1 MPATYADISLTV
13 STLILFAHQ
22 EHGRSPLTILNS
34 PSLKDAQDTLV
45 KSLESRMIIV
55 IVASCEV
62 HYSGRTGSHLG
73 EGERMI
79 IIKEDGCLLIHRSTD
94 YRPVN
99 WQPGGGIVQAHLS
112 KDRLLVRAVRTNP
125 LESLNISISKIGL
138 LTNFRLLDEAEF
150 HLHASEED
158 MQKAIVLQPSII
170 EAGLEVIEYERRVE
184 PGFVDIYGVD
194 RKGNAV
200 VIEIK
205 KDPAGVS
212 AVKQLAEYLKYIQPR
227 PGRKLRPMI
236 VAPGLAKGAQT
247 LLSKMGFEYKQLSL
261 QKCAEVLR
269 RQAISERQQVLKGW
283 LKE

>member
-1 MPATYADISLTV
+1 MV
-13 STLILFAHQ
+13 
-22 EHGRSPLTILNS
+22 
-34 PSLKDAQDTLV
+34 
-45 KSLESRMIIV
+45 IV
-55 IVASCEV
+55 IVGSCEV

-73 EGERMI
+73 EGERLI
-79 IIKEDGCLLIHRSTD
+79 VIKEDGCILIHRSTD

-99 WQPGGGIVQAHLS
+99 WQPGGGIVQARLS
-112 KDRLLVRAVRTNP
+112 KDRLLVKAVRTSP
-125 LESLNISISKIGL
+125 LESLNISISRVGILAG
-138 LTNFRLLDEAEF
+138 FRLLDDAEF

-158 MQKAIVLQPSII
+158 MQKAIVFQPSII
-170 EAGLEVIEYERRVE
+170 EAGLEVIEFERRVE

-227 PGRKLRPMI
+227 PGRKLRPII
-236 VAPGLAKGAQT
+236 VAPGLAKGTQT

-269 RQAISERQQVLKGW
+269 RQADSQRQQMLKGW
-283 LKE
+283 LTE

>member
-1 MPATYADISLTV
+1 
-13 STLILFAHQ
+13 
-22 EHGRSPLTILNS
+22 
-34 PSLKDAQDTLV
+34 
-45 KSLESRMIIV
+45 
-55 IVASCEV
+55 
-62 HYSGRTGSHLG
+62 
-73 EGERMI
+73 
-79 IIKEDGCLLIHRSTD
+79 
-94 YRPVN
+94 
-99 WQPGGGIVQAHLS
+99 
-112 KDRLLVRAVRTNP
+112 
-125 LESLNISISKIGL
+125 
-138 LTNFRLLDEAEF
+138 LLDEAEF

-170 EAGLEVIEYERRVE
+170 EAGLEVVEYERRVE